1 MKAGG
6 RVRYLFPQS
15 KKRRP
20 YKMADESR
28 KLKLGI
34 KDRLIIPSF
43 FPEKSNFVDQIM
55 KEDIALK
62 IRIAQEDVEA
72 VGLHYTEPDK
82 EGRQSMVWSREKEV
96 DKEIEFTQAELSFL
110 KKQVDRLDKMES
122 LTDDM
127 MNMAKAIKKM

>member
-1 MKAGG
+1 
-6 RVRYLFPQS
+6 
-15 KKRRP
+15 
-20 YKMADESR
+20 MADESR